1 MVNIPRINQY
11 YPSVPLSELS
21 DLFAKGS
28 NRIDN
33 QRACLLSFLPKTL
46 RVGVNL
52 PFNNKYVLLIENTAS
67 VDSIDWSHE
76 LYLNGERVDANGF
89 LTASTEASDA
99 EYDIGF
105 ENDVFDAA
113 GGVPLFDKLQ
123 VTCVV
128 RKGAE
133 ELKLSVE
140 HQLINLL
147 NVSELGLMSANQ
159 TIAFAGNP
167 DSTNYLINHM
177 KDYLPTGLIQWNS
190 NIVEIGPSESEA
202 MQKVIASIINC
213 NLLVASNTSHSSNIL
228 FDLNNFANRDLKS
241 LINDDARYEGN
252 FSNGICA
259 VPVHIL
265 SDIMPVSTSVPDFDT
280 VDVGSGN
287 PVFNIIRDN
296 GLMTFNDI
304 EGEILRTVPQKI
316 MDSKFRITNDIP
328 KLVELYNLT
337 LFPKSA
343 IKLTAI
349 VLKYLFECSKKNSCN
364 ECKNKSITWLFI
376 QFSDMKDHPDFLKS
390 LLTHYFREP
399 INKIETF
406 SDKAVKTAEM
416 AWSPAIYT
424 VLNVAPRILKAY
436 FARKIVKQIDGTEYV
451 FDFERIDSSAVR
463 VDVNGVRLNDQPTYD
478 NVLGRQVYL
487 IVETLH
493 CRYKELTLQVQPL
506 DNTLNDSTANLEILA
521 GNNINNYISLL
532 AKAVGNHDDLRNTN
546 NDDFSDTTKRYYQ
559 IDHQDKAIIK
569 LSLKPSTRNVF
580 DAWANHLAGNTA
592 ELKIVAGLKDNTSA
606 FFGKDVS
613 GSRKTDEF
621 LSPSDNYNS
630 GTRFRIVN
638 RIAYE
643 IYHIANEWNSLAI
656 VGGSRRKLGKVENR
670 FIKEIPDLSPH
681 EPIRIVNFYYHDQ
694 LDNERFI
701 APCNFVKPR
710 RRTNGAKLADNSNL
724 VNVPAGFTSDGAAPG
739 GDAFWNYYYANGDVV
754 TRDNPAAGGKDYG
767 IIRYRLASN
776 DANDLVE
783 VVRMPDLLNKTY
795 EFNGTQYNIH
805 YTFTNTQRR
814 YANPGCFAAF
824 VGVLAQLNFLN
835 VQSTGMC
842 FADATSYPSI
852 SHPNGDSI
860 DTNPLDTPAERRAI
874 IAAFRQWGFTQII
887 SGTAA
892 KFNGDGA
899 DLHRADHDTHL
910 HSGNFDV
917 TTVEDMVG

>member
-67 VDSIDWSHE
+67 ADSIDWSHE

-89 LTASTEASDA
+89 LTASTEASEA

-105 ENDVFDAA
+105 ESDVFDA

-241 LINDDARYEGN
+241 LINDDTRYEGN

-280 VDVGSGN
+280 VDIGSGN

-296 GLMTFNDI
+296 WLMTFNDI

-364 ECKNKSITWLFI
+364 ECKNKSSTWPFI

-451 FDFERIDSSAVR
+451 FDFERIDSSAIR
-463 VDVNGVRLNDQPTYD
+463 LDDNGVRLNDQPTYD

-493 CRYKELTLQVQPL
+493 CRNKELTLQVQPL

-521 GNNINNYISLL
+521 GNGINNYVSSLV
-532 AKAVGNHDDLRNTN
+532 KAVGNHDDLRNNN
-546 NDDFSDTTKRYYQ
+546 NDDFTAVTKKYYQ
-559 IDHQDKAIIK
+559 IDHQDKVIFK
-569 LSLKPSTRNVF
+569 LSIKPSTRNVF
-580 DAWANHLAGNTA
+580 EAWANHLAGNTA
-592 ELKIVAGLKDNTSA
+592 ELKIVARLTDNTSA
-606 FFGKDVS
+606 FFGQEVI
-613 GSRKTDEF
+613 GSRITDEF
-621 LSPSDNYNS
+621 LSPSDKYNS
-630 GTRFRIVN
+630 GARFRIVN
-638 RIAYE
+638 RISYE
-643 IYHIANEWNSLAI
+643 IYHVANEWNPIEDL
-656 VGGSRRKLGKVENR
+656 GGRKRMIGKVENR

-701 APCNFVKPR
+701 APCKIFKPR
-710 RRTNGAKLADNSNL
+710 TRANGIGVANNSNP
-724 VNVPAGFTSDGAAPG
+724 VNVPAGFTRNGPAPG
-739 GDAFWNYYYANGDVV
+739 GDAFENYYYANGDIV
-754 TRDNPAAGGKDYG
+754 TRGNPAAGNRDYG
-767 IIRYRLASN
+767 ILRYRLASN
-776 DANDLVE
+776 DANDLV
-783 VVRMPDLLNKTY
+783 VIVRMPDFLNKSY
-795 EFNGTQYNIH
+795 EFGGTQYHIH
-805 YTFTNTQRR
+805 YTFLNTQRR

-824 VGVLAQLNFLN
+824 IGVLAQLNFLN
-835 VQSTGMC
+835 VQSEGMC
-842 FADATSYPSI
+842 FADATSYPSKE
-852 SHPNGDSI
+852 HPNGDSI
-860 DTNPLDTPAERRAI
+860 DTIHLDTPAERRTI
-874 IAAFRQWGFTQII
+874 IAACRQWGFRHII
-887 SGTAA
+887 SGSAP

-899 DLHRADHDTHL
+899 DAHRADHDTHL
-910 HSGNFDV
+910 HWGNFNEL
-917 TTVEDMVG
+917 TVQDMVG